1 MKAAGRTWRARAPT
15 TIIEPASTMTRRI
28 FRRLSCASVLLLAAC
43 AKPGSPAPAPVPFS
57 GLREQWETAFN
68 RADTTTLVALY
79 APDAVLI
86 PPVGTVLTGGHVAAR
101 MTLGR
106 EMESRTLKLNLTHQ
120 RSTEHVGHLQG
131 TWQARRRGVTGGP
144 LLATGT
150 YVMLFEKTPEG
161 RWSIAY
167 HTWSEDRVSAPNRAD
182 TQARR

>member
-1 MKAAGRTWRARAPT
+1 
-15 TIIEPASTMTRRI
+15 MTRGLA
-28 FRRLSCASVLLLAAC
+28 RRLSCASVLLLAAC
-43 AKPGSPAPAPVPFS
+43 AKPGSPAPAPVPFA
-57 GLREQWETAFN
+57 GMRQQWESAFN
-68 RADTTTLVALY
+68 QADTTTLVSLY

-106 EMESRTLKLNLTHQ
+106 EMEGRTLKLNLTHQ
-120 RSTEHVGHLQG
+120 RSTEHVGHIQG

-167 HTWSEDRVSAPNRAD
+167 HTWSEDRVSAPSRTD
-182 TQARR
+182 VQTQR

>member
-1 MKAAGRTWRARAPT
+1 MKDAERIWRAPVPT
-15 TIIEPASTMTRRI
+15 TISEPVPTMTRGLV
-28 FRRLSCASVLLLAAC
+28 RRLSCASVLLLAAC
-43 AKPGSPAPAPVPFS
+43 AKPGSPAPAPVPFT
-57 GLREQWETAFN
+57 GLRQQWETAFN
-68 RADTTTLVALY
+68 QADTTTLVALY

-120 RSTEHVGHLQG
+120 RSTEHVGHIQG

-144 LLATGT
+144 LLSTGT

-161 RWSIAY
+161 RWNIAY
-167 HTWSEDRVSAPNRAD
+167 HTWSEDRVSAPNRSD
-182 TQARR
+182 VQGQR